1 MKKKT
6 AVTELKQW
14 VKDQVPAAGTNE
26 KLLTLQSALSN
37 VAYEIKMNTE
47 AKEKEQLKDAFNK
60 GVVYGMLLASTKHD
74 QSDTFNG
81 FEQYFKEKYGDEA

>member
-37 VAYEIKMNTE
+37 VAYEIQMNTE